1 MPPLRLH
8 MRTNLVN
15 SICISIRR
23 LLSIEL
29 DFIGE
34 LPHQGKMAKDLTG
47 NPEAFSALGTML
59 KITAPFAGT

>member
-1 MPPLRLH
+1 MPPLHLH
-8 MRTNLVN
+8 MSIDLVVRN
-15 SICISIRR
+15 CILIGH
-23 LLSIEL
+23 LFSIEF

-34 LPHQGKMAKDLTG
+34 LLHQGKMAKDLTG